1 MTLANAGSGAE
12 TPHHFPHPDLPRNL
26 LAFAAR
32 LRAAGFTAGPLE
44 TQDALRAL
52 TIISLGDMARVRDA
66 LSLIFCTRHDQEA
79 LFDLLFRAFFLP
91 APTKRVPPEA
101 QAKGNGED
109 GDHKEA
115 PQRRRSG
122 LEGEGR
128 GGGAP
133 LEFNLNE
140 DEDAGEGGAPSLRAL
155 FSPFSLPTS
164 APAEVPQ
171 EGMDEML
178 GAASALV
185 ARLRLGRSRRW
196 RAGLKGRRLHVRRTL
211 RGSLQTGGEPLK
223 PAWLEHP
230 HRKPRI
236 VLLLDGSRSMS
247 LYSGRLLQFAH
258 ALTRRAARV
267 EVFLFSTELKRVTP
281 SLKRTTHA
289 PTLRDLGAAWGG
301 GTRIG
306 ACLATFAK
314 RHGGTLTRDTL
325 VIVASDGLD
334 TGRPEALG
342 RALREVQRA
351 SAGVLWL
358 NPLLN
363 TKDYAPTAGGMQAA
377 LPFIDTFTTAESAA
391 DFGALARG
399 LRLRR

>member
-1 MTLANAGSGAE
+1 
-12 TPHHFPHPDLPRNL
+12 
-26 LAFAAR
+26 
-32 LRAAGFTAGPLE
+32 
-44 TQDALRAL
+44 
-52 TIISLGDMARVRDA
+52 
-66 LSLIFCTRHDQEA
+66 
-79 LFDLLFRAFFLP
+79 
-91 APTKRVPPEA
+91 
-101 QAKGNGED
+101 
-109 GDHKEA
+109 
-115 PQRRRSG
+115 
-122 LEGEGR
+122 
-128 GGGAP
+128 
-133 LEFNLNE
+133 
-140 DEDAGEGGAPSLRAL
+140 
-155 FSPFSLPTS
+155 
-164 APAEVPQ
+164 
-171 EGMDEML
+171 MDEML

-363 TKDYAPTAGGMQAA
+363 TK
-377 LPFIDTFTTAESAA
+377 
-391 DFGALARG
+391 
-399 LRLRR
+399 RLRAHRRGDAGRAPLYRHLYDGGERGRFRHARAGAAAAAVKASRGVRWGR